1 VNPGPTADPVPFMPP
16 EIDRGIA
23 MPEMNMYWRT
33 DRPKEGFYT
42 TQLASHPERPIRTF
56 LPNDYQPRYPYPLVV
71 LFHGRGGSEEQ
82 VLRLAPK
89 LSRRN
94 YICISLRGPRELG
107 VRPDGRVGFAWDD
120 VNAEEET
127 EEYLMRAVE
136 QTRRTYHVHS
146 ERVFLAGVGEGASV
160 AYRVGFRMSDRIAG
174 LIALNG
180 CIPSPNGNPIFTL
193 NATRGL
199 KVFMGHGIANTDT
212 TFTRA
217 RRDYRLLYAAG
228 ADVKLVPYRTTH
240 DLHPDMTR
248 DMNQWIMSTI
258 NANTDLLLGKR

>member
-1 VNPGPTADPVPFMPP
+1 MT
-16 EIDRGIA
+16 ET
-23 MPEMNMYWRT
+23 NMYWRT
-33 DRPKEGFYT
+33 EKPKEGFYT
-42 TQLASHPERPIRTF
+42 TQLASHPQRPIRTF

-71 LFHGRGGSEEQ
+71 LFHGTGGSEDQ

-120 VNAEEET
+120 VDNQEET

-146 ERVFLAGVGEGASV
+146 ERVFLAGVGQGASV
-160 AYRVGFRMSDRIAG
+160 AYRIAFRMADRIAG
-174 LIALNG
+174 MISLNG
-180 CIPSPNGNPIFTL
+180 AVPRANGKPVFNL
-193 NATRGL
+193 RATRGL
-199 KVFMGHGIANTDT
+199 KVFMGHGIANTDH
-212 TFTRA
+212 TFARA
-217 RRDYRLLYAAG
+217 RRDCRLLYAAG

-240 DLHPDMTR
+240 ELHPEMTR
-248 DMNQWIMSTI
+248 DLNQWIMSTI
-258 NANTDLLLGKR
+258 HAHTDMLIGKR